1 VSEYGSGEANRRGLD
16 LPHGRLRF
24 PAFLPDATQGVV
36 RSLDSQD
43 LLACGIEAV
52 QTNVFHLMQR
62 PGSATIKALGGLH
75 SMFGWSGPIVTD
87 SGGFQA
93 YSLIHENPRYGTLT
107 QRGMFFRP
115 EGSDHRFQLTPE
127 KSVQLQVGYG
137 ADVVICLDDCTHAD
151 APLTQQQE
159 AVALTVAW
167 AKRGKAEFE
176 RRVEQRHLAPA
187 QRPKLLAVVQ
197 GGDQRDLRRRCA
209 EELLEIGFDGFG
221 LGGWPLDSQGHLLYE
236 IIAYT
241 RELIPSRWPMHAL
254 GVGQPSNIVACAAL
268 GYDLFDSTMPTRD
281 ARHGR
286 LCVFNGPAAGST
298 LEGEWFSHL
307 YIADEKHTRARAPL
321 SEHCDC
327 LCCSRYSRA
336 YLHHL
341 FKIKDSLYF
350 RLATLHNLRFM
361 TQLMARLRDE

>member
-1 VSEYGSGEANRRGLD
+1 MADLGSGATNPRSLD

-24 PAFLPDATQGVV
+24 PVFLPDATQGVV
-36 RSLDSQD
+36 RALDSLD
-43 LLACGIEAV
+43 LRACGIEAV
-52 QTNVFHLMQR
+52 QTNVFHLMQK

-75 SMFGWSGPIVTD
+75 KMLDWHGPIVTD

-107 QRGMFFRP
+107 QRGMLFRP
-115 EGSDHRFQLTPE
+115 EGSDRRLQLTPE
-127 KSVQLQVGYG
+127 KSVQLQVDYG
-137 ADVVICLDDCTHAD
+137 ADVVVCLDDCTHVD

-159 AVALTVAW
+159 AVARTVAW
-167 AKRGKAEFE
+167 ARRGKAEFE
-176 RRVEQRHLAPA
+176 RRIEQRHIAA
-187 QRPKLLAVVQ
+187 GQRPILLAVVQ
-197 GGDQRDLRRRCA
+197 GGDRRDLRKRCA

-221 LGGWPLDSQGHLLYE
+221 LGGWPLDAQGRLLLE
-236 IIAYT
+236 MIAYT
-241 RELIPSRWPMHAL
+241 RELIPARWPMHAL
-254 GVGQPSNIVACAAL
+254 GIGQPANVVACAAL

-286 LCVFNGPAAGST
+286 LCVFNGPASASA
-298 LEGEWFSHL
+298 LDGEWFSHL
-307 YIADEKHTRARAPL
+307 YIADEKHIRSGAPL
-321 SEHCDC
+321 SEVCDC
-327 LCCSRYSRA
+327 LCCSHYSRA

-361 TQLMARLRDE
+361 TQLMARLRNE